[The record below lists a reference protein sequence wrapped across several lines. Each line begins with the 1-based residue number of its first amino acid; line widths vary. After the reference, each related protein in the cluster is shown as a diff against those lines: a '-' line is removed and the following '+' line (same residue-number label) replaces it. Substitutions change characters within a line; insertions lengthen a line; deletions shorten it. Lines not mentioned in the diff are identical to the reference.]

1 MVKPDAFKAY
11 ALIACLVATSISLSA
26 CEPLRKKFT
35 RQKKK
40 DASADQDF
48 IPVLEPQ
55 EYPAADKDP
64 VQNYKQHYALIK
76 AWYRDMWTALE
87 ERGGSDKQQRYL
99 LKTIYGHIDEMRKL
113 VVPQQQQKLDELA
126 KILSYYDSALGVP
139 PAMRNVARIRSDL
152 RAFDRMLRHKLRADK
167 IKGAFIPIQ

>member
-11 ALIACLVATSISLSA
+11 ALIACLVATSITFSA

-40 DASADQDF
+40 DASAEQDF

-64 VQNYKQHYALIK
+64 VQSYKQHYALIK

-87 ERGGSDKQQRYL
+87 ERGSDKQQRYL
-99 LKTIYGHIDEMRKL
+99 LKTIYGHIDDMRKL
-113 VVPQQQQKLDELA
+113 VGPQQQQKLDDLA
-126 KILSYYDSALGVP
+126 KVLSYYDNALGVP
-139 PAMRNVARIRSDL
+139 PAMRNVSRIRSDL
-152 RAFDRMLRHKLRADK
+152 RAFDRMLRNKLRADK

>member
-1 MVKPDAFKAY
+1 MVKPSAFKAY
-11 ALIACLVATSISLSA
+11 ALIACLVVTSISFSA

-40 DASADQDF
+40 DASAEQDF
-48 IPVLEPQ
+48 VPVLEPQ

-64 VQNYKQHYALIK
+64 VQSYKQHYALIK

-87 ERGGSDKQQRYL
+87 ERGSDKQQRYL
-99 LKTIYGHIDEMRKL
+99 LKTIYGHIDDMRKL
-113 VVPQQQQKLDELA
+113 VGPQQQRQLDELA
-126 KILSYYDSALGVP
+126 KVLSYYDSALGVP
-139 PAMRNVARIRSDL
+139 LAMRNVSRIRSDL
-152 RAFDRMLRHKLRADK
+152 RAFDRMLRNKLRADK

>member
-1 MVKPDAFKAY
+1 MVKPNAFKAY
-11 ALIACLVATSISLSA
+11 ALIACLVVTSISLSA

-40 DASADQDF
+40 DASAEQDF
-48 IPVLEPQ
+48 VPVLEPQ

-64 VQNYKQHYALIK
+64 VQSYKQHYDLIK

-87 ERGGSDKQQRYL
+87 ERGSDKQQRYL
-99 LKTIYGHIDEMRKL
+99 IKTIYGHIDDMRKL
-113 VVPQQQQKLDELA
+113 VGPQQQQELDELA
-126 KILSYYDSALGVP
+126 KTLSYYDSALGVP
-139 PAMRNVARIRSDL
+139 PAMRNVSRIRSDL

>member
-1 MVKPDAFKAY
+1 MVKSNAFKAY
-11 ALIACLVATSISLSA
+11 ALIACLVVTSISFSA

-55 EYPAADKDP
+55 EYPSVQQDP

-87 ERGGSDKQQRYL
+87 ERGSDKQQRYL
-99 LKTIYGHIDEMRKL
+99 LKTIYGHIDDMRKL
-113 VVPQQQQKLDELA
+113 VGPQEQRKLDELA
-126 KILSYYDSALGVP
+126 KVLSYYDSALGVP
-139 PAMRNVARIRSDL
+139 APMRNVPRIRSDL
-152 RAFDRMLRHKLRADK
+152 RAFDRMLRNKLRADK
-167 IKGAFIPIQ
+167 IKGAFIPVQ

>member
-1 MVKPDAFKAY
+1 MVKPNAFKAY
-11 ALIACLVATSISLSA
+11 ALIACLVATSITLSA

-48 IPVLEPQ
+48 VPVLEPQ

-76 AWYRDMWTALE
+76 AWYKDMWTTLE
-87 ERGGSDKQQRYL
+87 ERSSDKQQRYL

-113 VVPQQQQKLDELA
+113 VAPQQQQQLDELA
-126 KILSYYDSALGVP
+126 KVLSYYDSALDAP
-139 PAMRNVARIRSDL
+139 PAMRNVSRIQSDL

-167 IKGAFIPIQ
+167 IKGAFIPVP